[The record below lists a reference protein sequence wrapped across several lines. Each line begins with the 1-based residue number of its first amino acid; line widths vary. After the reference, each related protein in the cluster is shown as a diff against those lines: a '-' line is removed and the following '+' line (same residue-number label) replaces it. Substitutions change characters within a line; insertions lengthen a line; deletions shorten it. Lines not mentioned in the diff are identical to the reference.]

1 METANFPYDPVNR
14 IQKLYYEYDFDD
26 IPTIYNK
33 NKLIKTKT
41 KFIKYFKYCMKHVKT
56 VLTPQIEE
64 WDKQFADL
72 TKELDELESKEK
84 QLQKQRLVDE
94 ERALHN
100 ITLNVIKRRN
110 DVRRH
115 NQSVSLE
122 RELVQTMCVTLGLK
136 LDYIIAQIRRI
147 RKNYKKC
154 NRCKKTAMITICD
167 CKSKHRLCSECIDD
181 KTECPVCKDDFGLQN
196 CAICMENKNKKEFVN
211 TGCKNEHKTCKE
223 CLDKIKNNNNRCPF
237 CRDYLGHRHTTNNE
251 NISPRILDYVVRNS
265 NTFRDIS
272 EENPFIRYR
281 SGINVERSYDR
292 GRGRINIR
300 NMYSREQSAES
311 GDWTHYNE
319 YNNWLESLGIIERIE
334 LLNNGETRERAITE
348 VSSSHIA
355 DAPPNEL
362 LEIPIRDIELVMDQA
377 GCTRDDAINAINA
390 TNDMD
395 IVAAIMHL
403 AR

>member
-154 NRCKKTAMITICD
+154 NRCKK
-167 CKSKHRLCSECIDD
+167 
-181 KTECPVCKDDFGLQN
+181 
-196 CAICMENKNKKEFVN
+196 
-211 TGCKNEHKTCKE
+211 
-223 CLDKIKNNNNRCPF
+223 NRNF
-237 CRDYLGHRHTTNNE
+237 YRY
-251 NISPRILDYVVRNS
+251 
-265 NTFRDIS
+265 
-272 EENPFIRYR
+272 EEM
-281 SGINVERSYDR
+281 S
-292 GRGRINIR
+292 
-300 NMYSREQSAES
+300 
-311 GDWTHYNE
+311 
-319 YNNWLESLGIIERIE
+319 
-334 LLNNGETRERAITE
+334 
-348 VSSSHIA
+348 
-355 DAPPNEL
+355 
-362 LEIPIRDIELVMDQA
+362 
-377 GCTRDDAINAINA
+377 
-390 TNDMD
+390 
-395 IVAAIMHL
+395 
-403 AR
+403 